1 MNSVRDA
8 LQELV
13 DSHDRMQLM
22 IRSTDEQNG
31 QEFAALADGYGLLWD
46 NARAA
51 LSKQEAATPAE
62 CPICRGTGRE
72 GTPGAHCFACD
83 GTGKFMRG
91 AALKAAQPVPPVW
104 DRAEL
109 FAFLAHGDGDHRA
122 WLADAIEAFFTGKP
136 RPEPKTAAPQEPA
149 EPRACTC
156 HPDDNPPRPC
166 PRKYALSECRAQSV
180 ADAQDA
186 GRDVKRRLR
195 EQAAHMRE
203 NAKNLSRW
211 PDAEGE
217 ARARELAASYVEE
230 IANVMDMDEKVAA
243 MVLDVT
249 KCDPKGKE

>member
-1 MNSVRDA
+1 MNGVRDA

-51 LSKQEAATPAE
+51 LSKQEAATPAFADPQVQLVYQML
-62 CPICRGTGRE
+62 CLDE
-72 GTPGAHCFACD
+72 GPPDKSEHWEGWIA
-83 GTGKFMRG
+83 RRIV
-91 AALKAAQPVPPVW
+91 AALK
-104 DRAEL
+104 
-109 FAFLAHGDGDHRA
+109 
-122 WLADAIEAFFTGKP
+122 
-136 RPEPKTAAPQEPA
+136 AAPQEPA
-149 EPRACTC
+149 EPVAHYGARSGGKAVKF
-156 HPDDNPPRPC
+156 PSPNLQQRGIE
-166 PRKYALSECRAQSV
+166 YAEKAGYRTDEANFHRVFYAYCAGFTDGQTQSV